1 MHHFTVGACLSH
13 VESDGNERPVC
24 YISRVLNKTEQ
35 NYSITH
41 KEGLSV
47 VWAVKKLYHFLAGRH
62 FEIVSDHKALEVL
75 FGENKSLPQMAA
87 GRVQRWS
94 LFLSNFDY
102 TFRYIKSSENVK
114 ADALSRLPVQM
125 TIKNSEEFDYVNFV
139 EGLNVVDINR
149 VRSETRKDVI
159 LGKVYNLIRY
169 GFEKEYEDD
178 TLKPFYGRKDELS
191 LNKGVIMWGYRVV
204 VPFTLRKQLLQELH
218 ANHEGIV
225 KMKTRARSYFWWPSL
240 DGDIEKVVKTCE
252 ICIKQRPEPS
262 KSFSNSWIR
271 TNKPLQRVHA
281 DFLGPFMGKTVLVII
296 DSYSKW
302 PEAYVMNKSGDA
314 KETIEKFRTFMS
326 TFGLIELL
334 VTDNGSQFTSYE
346 FTQFLA
352 KNGIKFLTSPVG
364 HPSSNGQAENL
375 VKSFKNSLIKNTRDS
390 SNKGVSFQTLL
401 SRFLFSYRNSNHMTT
416 GVTPASLMLKFQP
429 KTRLDILRSS
439 ETLFKKDKSN
449 EGKSVKSFEMGEI
462 VYCRDL
468 RNPNK
473 ESWAKARIDELIGD
487 SVYFCKLLTENL
499 VWKRHADQIIKYS
512 EQIVEDSEV
521 IPDKITPR
529 ENNNEL
535 LENIFVR
542 QELVK
547 EKTLLVDT
555 KESEVDSNGNSSN
568 IILYDEQCV
577 TDNKVQNNVSENI
590 VCRMNLRP
598 RHNIKP
604 PDKLNL

>member
-1 MHHFTVGACLSH
+1 
-13 VESDGNERPVC
+13 
-24 YISRVLNKTEQ
+24 
-35 NYSITH
+35 
-41 KEGLSV
+41 
-47 VWAVKKLYHFLAGRH
+47 
-62 FEIVSDHKALEVL
+62 
-75 FGENKSLPQMAA
+75 
-87 GRVQRWS
+87 
-94 LFLSNFDY
+94 
-102 TFRYIKSSENVK
+102 
-114 ADALSRLPVQM
+114 M
-125 TIKNSEEFDYVNFV
+125 TIKNSEEFGYVNFV

-159 LGKVYNLIRY
+159 LGKVNNLIRY
-169 GFEKEYEDD
+169 GFEKENEDD

-191 LNKGVIMWGYRVV
+191 LDKGVIMWGYRV

-252 ICIKQRPEPS
+252 ICIKQWPEPS
-262 KSFSNSWIR
+262 KSSSNSWIR

-334 VTDNGSQFTSYE
+334 VTDNGSQCTSYE

-473 ESWAKARIDELIGD
+473 KSWAKAGIDELIGD

-535 LENIFVR
+535 LENRFVR